1 MRIAILG
8 VPHTITHPEWSACAF
23 QSKALKMIKMMSGR
37 GHEIHH
43 LGHEDSKIHNAH
55 DVHHHTVINNS
66 AHRQAYGDDYV
77 DSKAWKVHGFAKYFK
92 ADDYAHKVFAENSIK
107 VLNELMSQ
115 SNEHI
120 IVCMTWGYG
129 HKAIYDHFGGDSHRQ
144 LIFVESGIGY
154 GGAFARWRVFE
165 SHAIRNAIG
174 GLNSINQCTQ
184 DNYHVVIPNYFDP
197 EDFKYQ
203 IAKQD
208 YILYLGRVYTG
219 KGVDIA
225 IDATRKANKRLVV
238 AGQGTLKEMGYDMS
252 HPDMKHVTEV
262 GYADPQLRM
271 KLMSNAQALFIASK
285 YGEPFAGVQVESWL
299 SGTPTITPDY
309 AAFAELN
316 IDGVT
321 GYRCRTFKDYVDAC
335 HNVSNLKPVNCR
347 DHGYKFVL
355 GNVAPQYE
363 RYFQDVLNV
372 YTKQGWYTYE

>member
-1 MRIAILG
+1 MTKLRLHILG
-8 VPHTITHPEWSACAF
+8 VPHTKTHPEFSGCAF
-23 QSKALKMIKMMSGR
+23 TQKVLKFIKMMSGR
-37 GHEIHH
+37 GHTLIHY
-43 LGHEDSKIHNAH
+43 GHEDSLIHTAP
-55 DVHHHTVINNS
+55 DVTHVSVITDTV
-66 AHRQAYGDDYV
+66 HRAAYGDDYV
-77 DSKAWKVHGFAKYFK
+77 DNKSWKTHGFANYFK
-92 ADDYAHKVFAENSIK
+92 ADDLAHQTFHKNAIEEINKRKQPNDFILAF
-107 VLNELMSQ
+107 
-115 SNEHI
+115 
-120 IVCMTWGYG
+120 WG
-129 HKAIYDHFGGDSHRQ
+129 FGVKPICDAFPD
-144 LIFVESGIGY
+144 LITVEPGIGY

-238 AGQGTLKEMGYDMS
+238 AGQGTLKGMGYDMS
-252 HPDMKHVTEV
+252 HPGMKHVTEV

-316 IDGVT
+316 VDGVT
-321 GYRCRTFKDYVDAC
+321 GYRCRTFKDYVNAC
-335 HNVSNLKPVNCR
+335 LNVSHLHPIKCR